1 MSGDPIATG
10 QGGPLGWLLNGT
22 PRTWLGGLLPI
33 HDKTRPAKTPYITWA
48 LIIINILAFLYQI
61 SADHVTVI
69 KRYGFYPILFLA
81 NEQQYRLVT
90 SMFLHGDLLHLL
102 GNMLFLYIFG
112 DNVEGRLGRAKYLLA
127 YISLGVAA
135 SMTHTLWVLYQEP
148 QALTVPAV
156 GASGAISG
164 VLGAYAVL
172 YPHSRIVTL
181 LFLRFFIR
189 IVEVPA
195 YLYLGFWFIY
205 QLILGSLSPGAG
217 IAYWA
222 HIGGFAAGTLIGLM
236 GRQR

>member
-1 MSGDPIATG
+1 V
-10 QGGPLGWLLNGT
+10 
-22 PRTWLGGLLPI
+22 GGLLPI
-33 HDKTRPAKTPYITWA
+33 RDKTRPTRTPYVTYS
-48 LIIINILAFLYQI
+48 LIIINVLAFLHQI
-61 SADHVTVI
+61 SSDYVAVI
-69 KRYGFYPILFLA
+69 QRYAFYPILFLE

-90 SMFLHGDLLHLL
+90 SMFLHGDLLHLG

-112 DNVEGRLGRAKYLLA
+112 DNVEGRLGRTKYLFA

-135 SMTHTLWVLYQEP
+135 SVTHTVWVLYQEP
-148 QALTVPAV
+148 QALTVPAI

-195 YLYLGFWFIY
+195 YLYLGFWFVY
-205 QLILGSLSPGAG
+205 QLILGSLSPGGG

-222 HIGGFAAGTLIGLM
+222 HVGGFAVGALLGLM
-236 GRQR
+236 ARLP

>member
-1 MSGDPIATG
+1 MSGDPILTG

-135 SMTHTLWVLYQEP
+135 SMTHTH
-148 QALTVPAV
+148 
-156 GASGAISG
+156 SGCSIKNPRPS
-164 VLGAYAVL
+164 
-172 YPHSRIVTL
+172 
-181 LFLRFFIR
+181 LFRPLERRARYRECWGPTRFSSPIR
-189 IVEVPA
+189 
-195 YLYLGFWFIY
+195 G
-205 QLILGSLSPGAG
+205 
-217 IAYWA
+217 
-222 HIGGFAAGTLIGLM
+222 
-236 GRQR
+236 